1 MIEAHPTK
9 HGTGVEFIGTYND
22 LASLYDT
29 MTKLA
34 MTNIEMLS
42 EDERLLTVIPYDL
55 RHAFQGD
62 REVYEN
68 IQMFGFKTNWISL
81 LYTIACLRH
90 HQNYIPLDKVDL
102 ANLLIFESL
111 TENAMLQYDPQGY
124 ADLRWFVGMRINIGD
139 KYAYLAYR
147 EAANDFFSMPSGKKR
162 FRSIPK
168 ILIKWGVASPAYIDF
183 CKGIDIYIKENNCDI
198 SQIDRDIAGDENV
211 IW

>member
-1 MIEAHPTK
+1 MIEAYPTK

-22 LASLYDT
+22 FASLYDT

-62 REVYEN
+62 REVYEKT
-68 IQMFGFKTNWISL
+68 QMFGFKTNWVTL

-90 HQNYIPLDKVDL
+90 HQNYVPLDKVDL

-124 ADLRWFVGMRINIGD
+124 AELRWFVGMRINIGD

-147 EAANDFFSMPSGKKR
+147 EAANDFFSMPNGKKR
-162 FRSIPK
+162 FRSIPR
-168 ILIKWGVASPAYIDF
+168 ILIKWGIGSPEYNNF
-183 CKGIDIYIKENNCDI
+183 CKEIDKYIEDNNCHI
-198 SQIDRDIAGDENV
+198 SHIDRDISGDENIV
-211 IW
+211 W

>member
-1 MIEAHPTK
+1 MIEAYPTK
-9 HGTGVEFIGTYND
+9 NGTGVEFIGTYND

-34 MTNIEMLS
+34 MTDIDTLA

-62 REVYEN
+62 REVYKKT
-68 IQMFGFKTNWISL
+68 QTFGFKTNWITL

-90 HQNYIPLDKVDL
+90 HQSYVPLTKVDL
-102 ANLLIFESL
+102 ANLLIFEGL

-124 ADLRWFVGMRINIGD
+124 AELRWFVGMRINIGN

-147 EAANDFFSMPSGKKR
+147 EAANDFFSMPRGKKR

-168 ILIKWGVASPAYIDF
+168 ILIKWGGSTVYDNF
-183 CKGIDIYIKENNCDI
+183 CKGIDNYVKENNCDI
-198 SQIDRDIAGDENV
+198 SQIDRDSAGDENIV
-211 IW
+211 W